1 MPIVK
6 SMNAA
11 QKDTITMLSMQT
23 VLFIMV
29 SICWLFFFY
38 CCCFEIPNSQCY
50 SLWMYV
56 SNCPIESNKGAHDLT
71 LHRNNSFSI
80 SFTAWVRCS
89 SCKSLKSTVF
99 TVRTP
104 LLLFDLE
111 EFIKQTV
118 SIWVKSRK
126 MRFQTG
132 RNIRRSRRW
141 TSLNA
146 SHDINKK
153 NWRTTKQNKTKR
165 EEICCGDD
173 TLTDFSYDYTV
184 FTNAIWFLSN
194 SCFYFLFVVH
204 CGPQKIFKSLC
215 AKFVLEYV

>member
-1 MPIVK
+1 MLLYTLANGKKLKWIVYHGICFSNHLNVSLFRPK
-6 SMNAA
+6 KNADRWEHERGIKRHDHYA
-11 QKDTITMLSMQT
+11 INANRTFYNGLDLLI
-23 VLFIMV
+23 I
-29 SICWLFFFY
+29 FFY

-118 SIWVKSRK
+118 SVWVKSRK

-132 RNIRRSRRW
+132 RNIRISRRW

-153 NWRTTKQNKTKR
+153 NRRTTKQNEK
-165 EEICCGDD
+165 
-173 TLTDFSYDYTV
+173 
-184 FTNAIWFLSN
+184 
-194 SCFYFLFVVH
+194 
-204 CGPQKIFKSLC
+204 
-215 AKFVLEYV
+215 KFAAVMTH